1 DNSIYGVI
9 PSSISNSSNLRELHL
24 YDNKFSGPIPNSLGD
39 LRQLEHLRL
48 FKNHLSSPH
57 LSILTSLANC
67 RSLKEIAISHNPL
80 NGVLPDSISNLS
92 STSLERFSVYYSEIR
107 GQIPL
112 GIGNLSNLNT
122 LSLFG
127 NALTGS
133 LPRSLCDLQNLQVL
147 ALDQN
152 RLTGPFPEC
161 LCKLPELGYVSLS
174 YNQISGP
181 ISYCIGNSTTS
192 LRNIYLN
199 SNRLTNIPMS
209 LWSLKDLVVL
219 HLSNN
224 SLVGSLPP
232 DFGNLDAITKVD
244 LSRNHL
250 SGSIPTTV
258 GDLQKLIYLSLA
270 FNELQGSIPESFDK
284 MISLEW
290 ANLSNNILS
299 ASRISYIEIERATQ
313 GFDQCNL
320 LGRGGFGSVYKGIFA
335 NEMVLA
341 IKVFNLRA
349 FKSFDTECEILRN
362 LRHRNLTKVISS
374 CSNMDF
380 KVLLVE
386 YMPNG
391 SLEQWLHSDDYYLNM
406 IQRLDIMI
414 DVASAL
420 KYLHHGYATV
430 VVHSDLK
437 PSNVLLDE
445 RPVGHVSDFGMTKLL
460 GEGKSIAHTN
470 TLVTMGYI
478 APVLPSSVKKIIY
491 SSNIGS
497 VGLVSRRCDVYSY
510 GIMLMETFT
519 RKKPYDEMFQEN
531 LSMRSWVCNSEDI
544 IDATLLEP
552 EEIDFK
558 KKLHCVSSILEL
570 ALNCTAESPNERL
583 NMKDVPANIMK
594 IKLEFL
600 QQMM

>member
-1 DNSIYGVI
+1 MEKANSFILCVVLQLLYLLVACMATNISTDESALLATNMGIVGTIPPQLGNLSFLVSLDVIDLGYNNFSGEIPMWFGFFSELQILILDNNGFTDI
-9 PSSISNSSNLRELHL
+9 PPASISN
-24 YDNKFSGPIPNSLGD
+24 
-39 LRQLEHLRL
+39 
-48 FKNHLSSPH
+48 LSK
-57 LSILTSLANC
+57 
-67 RSLKEIAISHNPL
+67 SLKEIAISHNPL
-80 NGVLPDSISNLS
+80 NDVLPDSISNLS

-133 LPRSLCDLQNLQVL
+133 VPRSLCDLQNLQVL

-181 ISYCIGNSTTS
+181 IPYCIGNSTTS

-270 FNELQGSIPESFDK
+270 FNELQGSIPESFEK

-299 ASRISYIEIERATQ
+299 
-313 GFDQCNL
+313 
-320 LGRGGFGSVYKGIFA
+320 GRGGFGSVYKGIFA

-362 LRHRNLTKVISS
+362 LHHRNLTKVISS

-380 KVLLVE
+380 KALLVE

-478 APVLPSSVKKIIY
+478 AP
-491 SSNIGS
+491 
-497 VGLVSRRCDVYSY
+497 GLVSRRCDVYSY